1 MKKNY
6 FLVSLMLVFISF
18 SGYSQLTAPFV
29 EQFNTTSTPAT
40 WNQSN
45 TTGGPWIFTGI
56 MGYNASNI
64 TDHTGNPG
72 STFAWMDFSGTD
84 AGVILESDTIDVAAL
99 TIPELNFWFNN
110 HLGAN
115 PLSPLNQVYVEVYN
129 DTVWATIDT
138 LQQDNLGIWS
148 EHYYNLAAYVP
159 VSNNIV
165 VRFRAEPGAT
175 TSGSAFY
182 QDLALDD
189 ISVREFTLCRPP
201 VSLTATAVTAIS
213 ATARWNAGPAGSTT
227 WSIETGTVGFALG
240 TGTYTNVTVDSL
252 NLTGLSPATQYSFY
266 VRGYCTGS
274 DTSAWAGP
282 YTFLTNCTSDTIP
295 YLMDYNSWA
304 PLCWDLTGGSAS
316 WAPYAATTGVAEANF
331 WSNSTGI
338 YFMTSLPVHIS
349 ERARVTFEWSH
360 LYSTFYPGDSMRV
373 ELRIDTSTTWVELWG
388 ASGPGLESN
397 DGAGNTVPGSF
408 KEEII
413 NLDSATYVGQNVLLR
428 FVGVS
433 DYGPDLFVDNVNIEK
448 IPTCPKPS
456 LLSNLFVLSDSAR
469 FAWVNG
475 LFDSTWQ
482 VQYGNSGFA
491 LGTGT
496 MKTDTSSGT
505 MGIGGLIPGT
515 IYDLYLR
522 SICTVGDTSKWIGP
536 ISFTTVCI
544 NDTIPYLM
552 DFNTWPP
559 ICWDLNGGVN
569 QWNSYTPFGS
579 TPPGIAEANFWGISS
594 GDFHMTSQPIHVNDV
609 SRLKFDWS
617 HLYNASYP
625 LDSLEVQVKIDTSST
640 WVKVYGDKGP
650 SFNSNDGAASTAPGS
665 FVNEVVYLDSA
676 TYMNQNV
683 LVRFIGVSGFGPDLF
698 IDNMEIEKVP
708 SCPEPTSLSHYLLFF
723 DSVGLSWVDF
733 GRDSI
738 YQVQY
743 GSQGFTLGTGT
754 IINDN
759 NDSTNFGGLS
769 ASTSYDVYVRSI
781 CKIGDTSVWVGP
793 YTFTTPCSFY
803 TPPYLEDFSTYTF
816 NNNPTCWDEATG
828 VLTVASTLTVG
839 TSGWTNTAF
848 AHNGLGNIAA
858 RMNIWST
865 NKYEWLLSPSIDL
878 GNGSIPYQVEFD
890 VAITDYFNASAPTG
904 QGGLMGSD
912 DKLVLV
918 ISPDNGVTWSDTN
931 ILEIWDTANMPS
943 FAGDYFYYDL
953 TAAGY
958 TGQVRFGLYAE
969 SSISNED
976 NDAFVDNFAVVQV
989 PTCPRPLKLTF
1000 DSATQTTANLSWTNG
1015 SNDISWILEYGA
1027 PGFTR
1032 GTGTQVSSATNPAV
1046 INGLVNSTCYDVYLM
1061 SICGAGDSSLW
1072 IGPTRFCTDCAPV
1085 VDLCEGFENYSAGE
1099 LPICWSS
1106 FLSTTG
1112 SSTIGINTFGA
1123 YQGTNMVRMNS
1134 GSDANATMI
1143 LVSPEM
1149 TALGAGTHR
1158 ASFWLQ
1164 GSFNPDTTMIIGTMS
1179 DPTNPGTFTPWDT
1192 IKNVTTAY
1200 QFYRIAFDT
1209 YTGTDRHVAFL
1220 YPATA
1225 TFKSMSIDEFCFE
1238 VIPTCEKA
1246 PFVTVLNPGQDS
1258 TTIRLGWNIDTSQ
1271 VSFFTAY
1278 GPTGYDPTTNT
1289 AGGDTVT
1296 TTNNL
1301 QIVNGLNSLTEY
1313 CFWVKAICTN
1323 GDTSAWSGPFC
1334 GSTGCPSGVKLPYFE
1349 DFTTYQSQFPSD
1361 ITPQCWEEAIGTLT
1375 TSGGLTSMTE
1385 SNWEPDGFGN
1395 IGFNGAARF
1404 NISAFGQT
1412 EGWLLS
1418 PAFDFGPNPNVARI
1432 IEFDV
1437 ALTDD
1442 FNSNPAINGFGAD
1455 DTVALVA
1462 SYDGGVTWKKA
1473 DIIMQWD
1480 TSNEPSTTGTHIIYT
1495 MRNTSGFVKFGFYG
1509 LSNIGNEGVDFFV
1522 DNFSIRDTTWVGID
1536 EVSFNNSF
1544 KVYPNPNNGE
1554 FTIQNIG
1561 DAQQS
1566 SVKLMDIQGRVV
1578 YDSEYYFNENGMKQI
1593 RVGKLNAG
1601 VYLLLLQSDG
1611 KLEQHRIVIQ

>member
-29 EQFNTTSTPAT
+29 EQFNTTTFPAT
-40 WNQSN
+40 WNQS
-45 TTGGPWIFTGI
+45 TTSGGPWTLTGT
-56 MGYNASNI
+56 MGYAGSTI
-64 TDHTGNPG
+64 LDHTGTAG
-72 STFAWMDFSGTD
+72 STRAWMDFSGTD
-84 AGVILESDTIDVAAL
+84 RGVIMSSDTIDVSNVPN
-99 TIPELNFWFNN
+99 PEFSFWFNN
-110 HLGAN
+110 NLGTNVIN
-115 PLSPLNQVYVEVYN
+115 PLNLLYVEGYN
-129 DTVWATIDT
+129 GTAWVQIDI
-138 LQQDNLGIWS
+138 LQQNNAGVWS
-148 EHYYNLAAYVP
+148 EHFYDICGFVLPGDKV
-159 VSNNIV
+159 I
-165 VRFRAEPGAT
+165 VRFRAESGGDGAD
-175 TSGSAFY
+175 FY
-182 QDLALDD
+182 QDLAIDD
-189 ISVREFTLCRPP
+189 IAVDTLRVNCFLPQALNVDTSTITISTAVLKWSAGCSDTAWSVKYGLTGFDPLVTGNYVHTNIDSLLVTSLNDVTTYDFYVRSYCNLGDTSTWAGPFTFTTLPLCIAPTNQ
-201 VSLTATAVTAIS
+201 SISNLTATSVTL
-213 ATARWNAGPAGSTT
+213 RWNAGGGPLADTA
-227 WSIETGTVGFALG
+227 WSIVYGATGFALPAG
-240 TGTYTNVTVDSL
+240 GTYVHVNVDSL
-252 NLTGLSPATQYSFY
+252 NISGLLPVTTYDFY
-266 VRGYCTGS
+266 VRGYCNSG
-274 DTSAWAGP
+274 DTSAWVGP
-282 YTFLTNCTSDTIP
+282 FTFTTPCSSYVPTYLEDFTSMTFAATPNCWEEGQGLLTVNSSIVMGTSNWGSDVFGNATGASNSAYLNLWTTNRNDWLISPSIDLGTGALPYQVEFDIALTSYANTSATTLGVDDSVTFLISTDNGTTWSDTNI
-295 YLMDYNSWA
+295 LISW
-304 PLCWDLTGGSAS
+304 
-316 WAPYAATTGVAEANF
+316 
-331 WSNSTGI
+331 NST
-338 YFMTSLPVHIS
+338 TTPIS
-349 ERARVTFEWSH
+349 PTGQFQS
-360 LYSTFYPGDSMRV
+360 
-373 ELRIDTSTTWVELWG
+373 
-388 ASGPGLESN
+388 
-397 DGAGNTVPGSF
+397 
-408 KEEII
+408 I
-413 NLDSATYVGQNVLLR
+413 NLTNAGYTGLVR
-428 FVGVS
+428 FAFYCESTASNADNDV
-433 DYGPDLFVDNVNIEK
+433 FVDNFSVRFV
-448 IPTCPKPS
+448 PTCPRP
-456 LLSNLFVLSDSAR
+456 LNLRTSSIYSDS
-469 FAWVNG
+469 VN
-475 LFDSTWQ
+475 LTWDTAATDSIYFLE
-482 VQYGNSGFA
+482 YGRSGFA

-496 MKTDTSSGT
+496 PLTSNTDSTF
-505 MGIGGLIPGT
+505 INGLLPNT
-515 IYDLYLR
+515 TYEVYLR
-522 SICTVGDTSKWIGP
+522 SFCTVGDTSFWTGP
-536 ISFTTVCI
+536 F
-544 NDTIPYLM
+544 
-552 DFNTWPP
+552 
-559 ICWDLNGGVN
+559 
-569 QWNSYTPFGS
+569 
-579 TPPGIAEANFWGISS
+579 
-594 GDFHMTSQPIHVNDV
+594 
-609 SRLKFDWS
+609 
-617 HLYNASYP
+617 
-625 LDSLEVQVKIDTSST
+625 
-640 WVKVYGDKGP
+640 
-650 SFNSNDGAASTAPGS
+650 
-665 FVNEVVYLDSA
+665 
-676 TYMNQNV
+676 
-683 LVRFIGVSGFGPDLF
+683 
-698 IDNMEIEKVP
+698 
-708 SCPEPTSLSHYLLFF
+708 
-723 DSVGLSWVDF
+723 
-733 GRDSI
+733 
-738 YQVQY
+738 
-743 GSQGFTLGTGT
+743 
-754 IINDN
+754 
-759 NDSTNFGGLS
+759 
-769 ASTSYDVYVRSI
+769 
-781 CKIGDTSVWVGP
+781 
-793 YTFTTPCSFY
+793 TFTTPCASF

-816 NNNPTCWDEATG
+816 NNNPACWEEAKG
-828 VLTVASTLTVG
+828 VLTVSSTLTVG
-839 TSGWTNTAF
+839 TSLWTNTAF

-918 ISPDNGVTWSDTN
+918 ISTDNGNTWSDTN

-958 TGQVRFGLYAE
+958 TGEVRFGLYAE

-989 PTCPRPLKLTF
+989 PTCPRPYKLTF

-1046 INGLVNSTCYDVYLM
+1046 ITGLVNSTCYDVYLM

-1072 IGPTRFCTDCAPV
+1072 IGPTRFCTNCAPV

-1225 TFKSMSIDEFCFE
+1225 SFKSMSIDEFCFE

-1404 NISAFGQT
+1404 NISAFGQS

>member
-1 MKKNY
+1 
-6 FLVSLMLVFISF
+6 
-18 SGYSQLTAPFV
+18 
-29 EQFNTTSTPAT
+29 
-40 WNQSN
+40 
-45 TTGGPWIFTGI
+45 
-56 MGYNASNI
+56 
-64 TDHTGNPG
+64 
-72 STFAWMDFSGTD
+72 
-84 AGVILESDTIDVAAL
+84 
-99 TIPELNFWFNN
+99 
-110 HLGAN
+110 
-115 PLSPLNQVYVEVYN
+115 
-129 DTVWATIDT
+129 
-138 LQQDNLGIWS
+138 
-148 EHYYNLAAYVP
+148 
-159 VSNNIV
+159 
-165 VRFRAEPGAT
+165 
-175 TSGSAFY
+175 
-182 QDLALDD
+182 
-189 ISVREFTLCRPP
+189 
-201 VSLTATAVTAIS
+201 
-213 ATARWNAGPAGSTT
+213 
-227 WSIETGTVGFALG
+227 
-240 TGTYTNVTVDSL
+240 
-252 NLTGLSPATQYSFY
+252 
-266 VRGYCTGS
+266 
-274 DTSAWAGP
+274 
-282 YTFLTNCTSDTIP
+282 
-295 YLMDYNSWA
+295 
-304 PLCWDLTGGSAS
+304 
-316 WAPYAATTGVAEANF
+316 
-331 WSNSTGI
+331 
-338 YFMTSLPVHIS
+338 
-349 ERARVTFEWSH
+349 
-360 LYSTFYPGDSMRV
+360 
-373 ELRIDTSTTWVELWG
+373 
-388 ASGPGLESN
+388 
-397 DGAGNTVPGSF
+397 
-408 KEEII
+408 
-413 NLDSATYVGQNVLLR
+413 
-428 FVGVS
+428 
-433 DYGPDLFVDNVNIEK
+433 
-448 IPTCPKPS
+448 
-456 LLSNLFVLSDSAR
+456 
-469 FAWVNG
+469 
-475 LFDSTWQ
+475 
-482 VQYGNSGFA
+482 
-491 LGTGT
+491 
-496 MKTDTSSGT
+496 
-505 MGIGGLIPGT
+505 
-515 IYDLYLR
+515 
-522 SICTVGDTSKWIGP
+522 
-536 ISFTTVCI
+536 
-544 NDTIPYLM
+544 
-552 DFNTWPP
+552 
-559 ICWDLNGGVN
+559 
-569 QWNSYTPFGS
+569 
-579 TPPGIAEANFWGISS
+579 
-594 GDFHMTSQPIHVNDV
+594 
-609 SRLKFDWS
+609 
-617 HLYNASYP
+617 
-625 LDSLEVQVKIDTSST
+625 
-640 WVKVYGDKGP
+640 
-650 SFNSNDGAASTAPGS
+650 
-665 FVNEVVYLDSA
+665 
-676 TYMNQNV
+676 
-683 LVRFIGVSGFGPDLF
+683 
-698 IDNMEIEKVP
+698 
-708 SCPEPTSLSHYLLFF
+708 
-723 DSVGLSWVDF
+723 
-733 GRDSI
+733 
-738 YQVQY
+738 
-743 GSQGFTLGTGT
+743 
-754 IINDN
+754 
-759 NDSTNFGGLS
+759 
-769 ASTSYDVYVRSI
+769 SI

-1149 TALGAGTHR
+1149 IALGAGTHR

-1404 NISAFGQT
+1404 NISAFGQS

>member
-1 MKKNY
+1 MKKKY
-6 FLVSLMLVFISF
+6 FLVSLALVFISF

-240 TGTYTNVTVDSL
+240 TGTYTNITVDSL

-505 MGIGGLIPGT
+505 TGIGGLIPGT

-536 ISFTTVCI
+536 ISFTTLCI

-683 LVRFIGVSGFGPDLF
+683 LVRFIGVSGYGPDLF

-803 TPPYLEDFSTYTF
+803 TPPYLEDFANMTF
-816 NNNPTCWDEATG
+816 AAPPPCWEEATG
-828 VLTVASTLTVG
+828 ILSVSSSLTPG
-839 TSGWTNTAF
+839 TSQWSSDGF
-848 AHNGLGNIAA
+848 ANVGFNGAA
-858 RMNIWST
+858 RLNVAFT
-865 NKYEWLLSPSIDL
+865 NRNDWLISPSIDL
-878 GNGSIPYQVEFD
+878 GNGTTPYQVQFD
-890 VAITDYFNASAPTG
+890 VALTAAFNALPVPNGTLG
-904 QGGLMGSD
+904 VD
-912 DKLVLV
+912 DKLVLL

-931 ILEIWDTANMPS
+931 ILRQWDTTDIPNHTGQ
-943 FAGDYFYYDL
+943 FYYYDL

-958 TGQVRFGLYAE
+958 TGKVRFALYGE
-969 SSISNED
+969 STVSNTSTDWSI
-976 NDAFVDNFAVVQV
+976 DNFEVVQV
-989 PTCPRPLKLTF
+989 PTCPRPFQLTL
-1000 DSATQTTANLSWTNG
+1000 DSTTLTTAVVNWTNG
-1015 SNDISWILEYGA
+1015 SNDISWEVEYG
-1027 PGFTR
+1027 PVGFTPGSTA
-1032 GTGTQVSSATNPAV
+1032 GTVMASATNPAT
-1046 INGLVNSTCYDVYLM
+1046 ISGLTHSTCYDVYVK
-1061 SICGAGDSSLW
+1061 SICGAGDTSVQ
-1072 IGPTRFCTDCAPV
+1072 IGPLKVCTKCAPLA
-1085 VDLCEGFENYSAGE
+1085 DYCTGFENDNDGE
-1099 LPICWSS
+1099 TPLCWTS
-1106 FLSTTG
+1106 FVNSTNVNAWVQTDNFT
-1112 SSTIGINTFGA
+1112 SNT
-1123 YQGTNMVRMNS
+1123 GTNCVRMTNS
-1134 GSDANATMI
+1134 SDLTATLALI
-1143 LVSPEM
+1143 SPEFSNV
-1149 TALGAGTHR
+1149 TAGTHR
-1158 ASFWLQ
+1158 ASFWIRADS
-1164 GSFNPDTTMIIGTMS
+1164 GVIVGAMTDPNNIGT
-1179 DPTNPGTFTPWDT
+1179 FQAWDT
-1192 IKNVTTAY
+1192 LSGLNNGTY
-1200 QFYRIAFDT
+1200 QFYKVPAQALPM
-1209 YTGTDRHVAFL
+1209 GAKHVAFL
-1220 YPATA
+1220 FQPIG
-1225 TFKSMSIDEFCFE
+1225 TFDNVRIDDFCWE
-1238 VIPTCEKA
+1238 VVPTCEKA
-1246 PFVTVLNPGQDS
+1246 PFVTVLNSGQDS
-1258 TTIRLGWNIDTSQ
+1258 TTIRLGWNVDTSQ

-1278 GPTGYDPTTNT
+1278 GPTGYDPITNT

-1334 GSTGCPSGVKLPYFE
+1334 GSTGCPSSASIPYSQ
-1349 DFTTYQSQFPSD
+1349 DFSSYTFSE
-1361 ITPQCWEEAIGTLT
+1361 TPLCWEEAQGVLAAAPSFLAMGT
-1375 TSGGLTSMTE
+1375 SQ
-1385 SNWEPDGFGN
+1385 WAPDGFGN
-1395 IGFNGAARF
+1395 VGTTGSARMEIWSTGRSEWIVSPSL
-1404 NISAFGQT
+1404 NLGQT
-1412 EGWLLS
+1412 QGRHIR
-1418 PAFDFGPNPNVARI
+1418 V
-1432 IEFDV
+1432 EFDV
-1437 ALTDD
+1437 AATLWNNT
-1442 FNSNPAINGFGAD
+1442 NPAIFGDD
-1455 DTVALVA
+1455 DTLALVI
-1462 SYDGGVTWKKA
+1462 SRNNGQSWSTN
-1473 DIIMQWD
+1473 DILALWD
-1480 TSNEPSTTGTHIIYT
+1480 TGNIPSVAGDRIVLDLPNETGT
-1495 MRNTSGFVKFGFYG
+1495 VKFGFYA
-1509 LSNIGNEGVDFFV
+1509 SSTVNNQDNNVYI
-1522 DNFSIRDTTWVGID
+1522 DNFLVYDSVFVGVQEND
-1536 EVSFNNSF
+1536 DLANF
-1544 KVYPNPNNGE
+1544 KVFPNPNTGL
-1554 FTIQNIG
+1554 FTILNEG
-1561 DAQQS
+1561 NANTS
-1566 SVKLMDIQGRVV
+1566 SLKIVDVQGRLV
-1578 YDSEYYFNENGMKQI
+1578 YDDAYFFNQNGRKQI
-1593 RVGKLNAG
+1593 DMTNMEAG
-1601 VYLLLLQSDG
+1601 VYVLIIQGNG
-1611 KLEQHRIVIQ
+1611 KLEQHRIIISK

>member
-1 MKKNY
+1 
-6 FLVSLMLVFISF
+6 MLVFISF

-29 EQFNTTSTPAT
+29 EQFNTTTFPAT
-40 WNQSN
+40 WNQS
-45 TTGGPWIFTGI
+45 TTSGGPWTLTGNL
-56 MGYNASNI
+56 GYAGSTI
-64 TDHTGNPG
+64 LDHTGTAG
-72 STFAWMDFSGTD
+72 STRAWMDFSGTD
-84 AGVILESDTIDVAAL
+84 VGVIMSSDTIDV
-99 TIPELNFWFNN
+99 TNVPNPEFSFWFNN
-110 HLGAN
+110 NLGTNVIN
-115 PLSPLNQVYVEVYN
+115 PLNLLYVEGYDGTAWVQ
-129 DTVWATIDT
+129 IDV
-138 LQQDNLGIWS
+138 LQQNNAGIWS
-148 EHYYNLAAYVP
+148 EHFYDMCGFVLPGDKVL
-159 VSNNIV
+159 
-165 VRFRAEPGAT
+165 VRFRAESGGDGAD
-175 TSGSAFY
+175 FY
-182 QDLALDD
+182 HDLAIDD
-189 ISVREFTLCRPP
+189 IAVDTLRVNCFNPQALAADSITDFSAILKWAPGCSDTAWSVKWGLQGFDP
-201 VSLTATAVTAIS
+201 LTAGTYVHTNVDS
-213 ATARWNAGPAGSTT
+213 LMVNTLNDFVDYDFYVRSYCNLGDTSMWAGPFSFKTLPTCVAPMNQTVTQITAYTATLKWDSGAGPNVDTG
-227 WSIETGTVGFALG
+227 WSILYDTLAFNPMMG
-240 TGTYTNVTVDSL
+240 GTYTHVSVDSL
-252 NLTGLSPATQYSFY
+252 NVTSLLPNTRYDFY
-266 VRGYCTGS
+266 VRGYCNSG
-274 DTSAWAGP
+274 DTSVWVGP
-282 YTFLTNCTSDTIP
+282 YTFKTLCITDTID
-295 YLMDYNSWA
+295 YLQDFSFW
-304 PLCWDLTGGSAS
+304 PPDCWD
-316 WAPYAATTGVAEANF
+316 
-331 WSNSTGI
+331 
-338 YFMTSLPVHIS
+338 MT
-349 ERARVTFEWSH
+349 
-360 LYSTFYPGDSMRV
+360 
-373 ELRIDTSTTWVELWG
+373 
-388 ASGPGLESN
+388 
-397 DGAGNTVPGSF
+397 
-408 KEEII
+408 
-413 NLDSATYVGQNVLLR
+413 
-428 FVGVS
+428 
-433 DYGPDLFVDNVNIEK
+433 
-448 IPTCPKPS
+448 
-456 LLSNLFVLSDSAR
+456 
-469 FAWVNG
+469 
-475 LFDSTWQ
+475 
-482 VQYGNSGFA
+482 
-491 LGTGT
+491 
-496 MKTDTSSGT
+496 
-505 MGIGGLIPGT
+505 
-515 IYDLYLR
+515 
-522 SICTVGDTSKWIGP
+522 
-536 ISFTTVCI
+536 
-544 NDTIPYLM
+544 
-552 DFNTWPP
+552 
-559 ICWDLNGGVN
+559 GGVN
-569 QWNSYTPFGS
+569 QWNSFAGQ
-579 TPPGIAEANFWGISS
+579 PGIAEANFWGISS
-594 GDFHMTSQPIHVNDV
+594 GDFHMTSQPIHINLK
-609 SRLKFDWS
+609 SRLSFDWS
-617 HLYNASYP
+617 HLYSASYP
-625 LDSLEVQVKIDTSST
+625 NDSLEVQVKLASATTWTRVWGFTGAALESS
-640 WVKVYGDKGP
+640 
-650 SFNSNDGAASTAPGS
+650 DGAANTAPGS
-665 FVNEVVYLDSA
+665 FKNEVVNLDSA
-676 TYMNQNV
+676 TYINQDIM
-683 LVRFIGVSGFGPDLF
+683 VRFIAVSGYGPDCF
-698 IDNMEIEKVP
+698 IDNVKIEEIP
-708 SCPEPTSLSHYLLFF
+708 SCPRPSLLSSYALFS
-723 DSVGLSWVDF
+723 DSVALNWTNGIV
-733 GRDSI
+733 DSI
-738 YQVQY
+738 WQVQY
-743 GSQGFTLGTGT
+743 GTAGFTLGTGT
-754 IINDN
+754 TITDP
-759 NDSTNFGGLS
+759 NDSTSIGGLTP
-769 ASTSYDVYVRSI
+769 STNYSVYIRSI
-781 CKIGDTSVWVGP
+781 CTVGDTSKWDGP
-793 YTFTTPCSFY
+793 YNFTTPCSFY

-839 TSGWTNTAF
+839 TSLWTNTAF

-1192 IKNVTTAY
+1192 IKGVTTAY

-1258 TTIRLGWNIDTSQ
+1258 TTIRLGWNNDTSQ
-1271 VSFFTAY
+1271 ASFFTAY
-1278 GPTGYDPTTNT
+1278 GPTGYNPMTNT

-1296 TTNNL
+1296 TTFNL
-1301 QIVNGLNSLTEY
+1301 QVVNGLRPLTEY
-1313 CFWVKAICTN
+1313 CFWVKAICNN
-1323 GDTSAWSGPFC
+1323 GDTSAWSGPHC

-1404 NISAFGQT
+1404 NISAFGQR

>member
-1 MKKNY
+1 SVKYGLTGFDPLVTGNY
-6 FLVSLMLVFISF
+6 VHTNIDSLLVTSLNDVTTYDFYVRSYCNLGDTSSWAGPFTFTNLPLCI
-18 SGYSQLTAPFV
+18 AP
-29 EQFNTTSTPAT
+29 T
-40 WNQSN
+40 NQS
-45 TTGGPWIFTGI
+45 I
-56 MGYNASNI
+56 SN
-64 TDHTGNPG
+64 
-72 STFAWMDFSGTD
+72 
-84 AGVILESDTIDVAAL
+84 
-99 TIPELNFWFNN
+99 
-110 HLGAN
+110 
-115 PLSPLNQVYVEVYN
+115 
-129 DTVWATIDT
+129 
-138 LQQDNLGIWS
+138 
-148 EHYYNLAAYVP
+148 
-159 VSNNIV
+159 
-165 VRFRAEPGAT
+165 
-175 TSGSAFY
+175 
-182 QDLALDD
+182 
-189 ISVREFTLCRPP
+189 
-201 VSLTATAVTAIS
+201 LTATSVTL
-213 ATARWNAGPAGSTT
+213 RWNAGGGPLADTAWSIVYGATGFALPAGGTYVHVNVDSLNISGLLPVTTYDFYVRGYCNSGDTSAWVGPFTFTTPCSSYVPTYLEDFTSMTFAATPNCWEEGQGLLTVNSSIVMGTSNWGSDVFGNATGASNSAYLNLWTTNRNDWLISPSIDLGTGALPYQVEFDIALTAYANTSATTLGVDDSVTFLISTDNGTT
-227 WSIETGTVGFALG
+227 WSDTNILMSWNSTTTPISPTGQFQAFNLTNAGYTGLVRFAFYCESTASNADNGVFVDNFSVRFVPTCPRPLNLRTSSIYSDSVNLTWDTAATDSIYFLEYGTPGFALG
-240 TGTYTNVTVDSL
+240 TGTP
-252 NLTGLSPATQYSFY
+252 LT
-266 VRGYCTGS
+266 
-274 DTSAWAGP
+274 
-282 YTFLTNCTSDTIP
+282 
-295 YLMDYNSWA
+295 
-304 PLCWDLTGGSAS
+304 
-316 WAPYAATTGVAEANF
+316 
-331 WSNSTGI
+331 SNTD
-338 YFMTSLPVHIS
+338 
-349 ERARVTFEWSH
+349 
-360 LYSTFYPGDSMRV
+360 STF
-373 ELRIDTSTTWVELWG
+373 I
-388 ASGPGLESN
+388 
-397 DGAGNTVPGSF
+397 
-408 KEEII
+408 
-413 NLDSATYVGQNVLLR
+413 
-428 FVGVS
+428 
-433 DYGPDLFVDNVNIEK
+433 
-448 IPTCPKPS
+448 
-456 LLSNLFVLSDSAR
+456 
-469 FAWVNG
+469 NG
-475 LFDSTWQ
+475 LLPNTTYE
-482 VQYGNSGFA
+482 V
-491 LGTGT
+491 
-496 MKTDTSSGT
+496 
-505 MGIGGLIPGT
+505 
-515 IYDLYLR
+515 YLR
-522 SICTVGDTSKWIGP
+522 SFCTVGDTSLWTGP
-536 ISFTTVCI
+536 F
-544 NDTIPYLM
+544 
-552 DFNTWPP
+552 
-559 ICWDLNGGVN
+559 
-569 QWNSYTPFGS
+569 
-579 TPPGIAEANFWGISS
+579 
-594 GDFHMTSQPIHVNDV
+594 
-609 SRLKFDWS
+609 
-617 HLYNASYP
+617 
-625 LDSLEVQVKIDTSST
+625 
-640 WVKVYGDKGP
+640 
-650 SFNSNDGAASTAPGS
+650 
-665 FVNEVVYLDSA
+665 
-676 TYMNQNV
+676 
-683 LVRFIGVSGFGPDLF
+683 
-698 IDNMEIEKVP
+698 
-708 SCPEPTSLSHYLLFF
+708 
-723 DSVGLSWVDF
+723 
-733 GRDSI
+733 
-738 YQVQY
+738 
-743 GSQGFTLGTGT
+743 
-754 IINDN
+754 
-759 NDSTNFGGLS
+759 
-769 ASTSYDVYVRSI
+769 
-781 CKIGDTSVWVGP
+781 
-793 YTFTTPCSFY
+793 TFTTPCASF

-816 NNNPTCWDEATG
+816 NNNPACWEEATG
-828 VLTVASTLTVG
+828 VLTVASTLSIG

-865 NKYEWLLSPSIDL
+865 NRYEWLLSPSIDL

-918 ISPDNGVTWSDTN
+918 ISTDNGNTWSDTN

-1334 GSTGCPSGVKLPYFE
+1334 GSTGCPSSASIPYSQ
-1349 DFTTYQSQFPSD
+1349 DFSSYTFSE
-1361 ITPQCWEEAIGTLT
+1361 TPLCWEEAQGVLGAAPSFLAMGT
-1375 TSGGLTSMTE
+1375 SQ
-1385 SNWEPDGFGN
+1385 WAPDGFGN
-1395 IGFNGAARF
+1395 VGTTGSARMEIWSTGRSEWIVSPSL
-1404 NISAFGQT
+1404 NLGQT
-1412 EGWLLS
+1412 QGRHIR
-1418 PAFDFGPNPNVARI
+1418 V
-1432 IEFDV
+1432 EFDV
-1437 ALTDD
+1437 AATLWNNT
-1442 FNSNPAINGFGAD
+1442 NPAIFGDD
-1455 DTVALVA
+1455 DTLALVI
-1462 SYDGGVTWKKA
+1462 SRNNGQSWSTN
-1473 DIIMQWD
+1473 DILALWD
-1480 TSNEPSTTGTHIIYT
+1480 TGNIPSVAGDRIVLDLPNETGI
-1495 MRNTSGFVKFGFYG
+1495 VKFGFYA
-1509 LSNIGNEGVDFFV
+1509 SSTVNNQDNNVYI
-1522 DNFSIRDTTWVGID
+1522 DNFLVYDSVFVGVQEND
-1536 EVSFNNSF
+1536 DLANF
-1544 KVYPNPNNGE
+1544 KVFPNPNTGL
-1554 FTIQNIG
+1554 FTILNEG
-1561 DAQQS
+1561 NANTS
-1566 SVKLMDIQGRVV
+1566 SLKIVDVQGRLV
-1578 YDSEYYFNENGMKQI
+1578 YDDAYFFNQNGRKQI
-1593 RVGKLNAG
+1593 DMTNMEAG
-1601 VYLLLLQSDG
+1601 VYVLLIQGNG
-1611 KLEQHRIVIQ
+1611 KLEQHRIIISK